1 MFGFQHVA
9 PVVDRD
15 LVRQYGAKFRNTLN
29 RVSRLLTVRA
39 IQAMNKAVIIDQKS
53 ASKVASA
60 FLKANGL
67 K

>member
-1 MFGFQHVA
+1 MFGFQYVA

-15 LVRQYGAKFRNTLN
+15 LVRQHGAKFRNTLN
-29 RVSRLLTVRA
+29 KVSRLLTTRA
-39 IQAMNKAVIIDQKS
+39 MQAMLKAVIVDKKS
-53 ASKVASA
+53 ASKVAGA